1 MGSQI
6 MGKHIFK
13 VGAEFRILRN
23 NYYQSNNPGGLFYL
37 DARMTGTN
45 QHDGGNGRTRGTEA
59 AAGGNGFAS
68 FLLGYGDH
76 GNATEPAK
84 TADQNLY
91 KAIYGGDTFQL
102 TRKITLNLGVR
113 VDLQGDW
120 TERFNRI
127 VAFNP
132 TETSPIAAPPALP
145 NLKAPYAP
153 PHRP

>member
-6 MGKHIFK
+6 MGKHTFK

-37 DARMTGTN
+37 DARMTGAN
-45 QHDGGNGRTRGTEA
+45 PQDGGTGRTPGTDA
-59 AAGGNGFAS
+59 AAGGNVFAS

-91 KAIYGGDTFQL
+91 NPIYGRDTFQL
-102 TRKITLNLGVR
+102 TRQITLNLVVR
-113 VDLQGDW
+113 V
-120 TERFNRI
+120 
-127 VAFNP
+127 
-132 TETSPIAAPPALP
+132 AL
-145 NLKAPYAP
+145 NA
-153 PHRP
+153 